1 MEIKYIKD
9 FCFFFCLIERGQ
21 NPEAV
26 KKSKR
31 AWLSQPSTMRTSPTS
46 LKIQVDKKIAGNS
59 HLIENKFMETT
70 KTNNGDIS
78 DEDRCL
84 DGFSEAYF
92 ATDNMDLLNKEQEEF
107 GESLRD
113 VLKWI
118 RPLPPLLSPIQF
130 SPSTTPVSPKKGL
143 KLNILLI

>member
-1 MEIKYIKD
+1 M
-9 FCFFFCLIERGQ
+9 Q
-21 NPEAV
+21 
-26 KKSKR
+26 
-31 AWLSQPSTMRTSPTS
+31 TSPTS

-59 HLIENKFMETT
+59 HLIENKFMDTT
-70 KTNNGDIS
+70 ETNNGTIS

-84 DGFSEAYF
+84 DGFAVADF
-92 ATDNMDLLNKEQEEF
+92 ATNNMDLLNKEQEEF

-130 SPSTTPVSPKKGL
+130 SPATTPVSSKWGL
-143 KLNILLI
+143 KLNTLLI

>member
-1 MEIKYIKD
+1 
-9 FCFFFCLIERGQ
+9 
-21 NPEAV
+21 
-26 KKSKR
+26 
-31 AWLSQPSTMRTSPTS
+31 MRTSPTS

-70 KTNNGDIS
+70 KTNNGGIS

-84 DGFSEAYF
+84 DGFAEADF
-92 ATDNMDLLNKEQEEF
+92 ATNNMDLLNKEQEEF

-118 RPLPPLLSPIQF
+118 RPLPPLLSPIHF
-130 SPSTTPVSPKKGL
+130 SPANTPVSSKRGL
-143 KLNILLI
+143 KLNIVLI